1 MEQNIKFYSKDQFK
15 YLKRVIAVPKMGP
28 TSLESNPLFSSFE
41 PYQNPKPKKM
51 RTRLE
56 ITTKF
61 EEGKKCSILTSWV
74 RRLKK
79 PNTICHSESNT
90 KYITCS
96 IRKNNQNKGPE
107 SKLLETAI
115 EKIID
120 FSQTKAR
127 GAESKM
133 Q

>member
-1 MEQNIKFYSKDQFK
+1 
-15 YLKRVIAVPKMGP
+15 MGP

-41 PYQNPKPKKM
+41 QYQNPKPKKM

-79 PNTICHSESNT
+79 PNTIYHSESNT
-90 KYITCS
+90 KYITYS
-96 IRKNNQNKGPE
+96 IRKNNPNKGPE